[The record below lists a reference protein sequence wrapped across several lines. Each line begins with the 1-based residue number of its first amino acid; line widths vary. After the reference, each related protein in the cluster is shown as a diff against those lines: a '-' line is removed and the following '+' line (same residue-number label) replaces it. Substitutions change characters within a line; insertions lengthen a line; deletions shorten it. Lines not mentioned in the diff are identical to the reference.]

1 MHNFEARYR
10 AIVEKQ
16 SDLKRQ
22 DIDCS
27 YYPKSNKYCWGQS
40 GHWIPTDI
48 ARAAVC
54 WWLAGKLPERYRY
67 CTHNNGAMVQ
77 KWKRDDGDEWEVF
90 TSSTDPADAIMTAW
104 EIILGIKEKA

>member
-1 MHNFEARYR
+1 MDNFEFDSRYAR
-10 AIVEKQ
+10 IEQ
-16 SDLKRQ
+16 ENPDLKYPYAAKRRGVW
-22 DIDCS
+22 CS
-27 YYPKSNKYCWGQS
+27 THNAITVDGE
-40 GHWIPTDI
+40 I
-48 ARAAVC
+48 ARDAVC

-104 EIILGIKEKA
+104 EIILGIKEKP